1 MQISTEITFHGVDHS
16 DAAAAAVARWVV
28 WLEHFHDR
36 ITKCSVTISQPH
48 RRQRLGR
55 VFQVG
60 VVLEVPGREIALT
73 HFVHSDVYVAIGDA
87 FRAARR
93 ELREQ
98 LDLRRRFVKSH
109 ALERAGRSMGG

>member
-1 MQISTEITFHGVDHS
+1 MQSEITFHGVDHS
-16 DAAAAAVARWVV
+16 DAAAAAVARWVM

-48 RRQRLGR
+48 KHQRQGR

-73 HFVHSDVYVAIGDA
+73 HFVHSDVYVAIANA
-87 FRAARR
+87 FRAVRR
-93 ELREQ
+93 ELLDQ
-98 LDLRRRFVKSH
+98 LDIRRGFVKS
-109 ALERAGRSMGG
+109 RAEARPS